1 MKKIFAVILC
11 IALAFSLAACG
22 ASKAE
27 SDNIAMTESAAQ
39 GNFKENGIYY
49 SADTSLND
57 FDEAPAQGKTESEE
71 KIIRTVDL
79 NVQTK
84 EYDAYLASL
93 NASVVA
99 CGGYVE
105 TSESDMGG
113 YYDSN
118 RYSTYT
124 VRIPAEK
131 LDEFLTSASE
141 KGKITSKTESQK
153 NVTLDYVDLESRI
166 SAFKTERETLM
177 NLLEKA
183 ESLENILSIQER
195 LSEVN
200 YEIESYTAQLRV
212 LENRVSYSTVTLR
225 ISEVE
230 RVSGAKPTLLSRIKD
245 NFLDNV
251 DALIDGLED
260 IAVGFIGGLPII
272 LPVAAVAVA
281 VILILRKIIRKRR
294 NKNS

>member
-22 ASKAE
+22 ASKGE
-27 SDNIAMTESAAQ
+27 SDSIAMTESAAQ
-39 GNFKENGIYY
+39 GNFKENGIYF

-57 FDEAPAQGKTESEE
+57 FDEAPAQGQTKSEE

-84 EYDAYLASL
+84 EYDAYLAAL

-230 RVSGAKPTLLSRIKD
+230 RVSGAKPTLWSRIKD

-260 IAVGFIGGLPII
+260 IAVGIIGGLPII
-272 LPVAAVAVA
+272 LPFAAVAVA

>member
-1 MKKIFAVILC
+1 MKKLFAVILC
-11 IALAFSLAACG
+11 LALAFSLAACG
-22 ASKAE
+22 ASKSE
-27 SDNIAMTESAAQ
+27 SDSVAMTESAAQ
-39 GNFKENGIYY
+39 GNYKENGLYY

-57 FDEAPAQGKTESEE
+57 FDEAPAQGQTESEE
-71 KIIRTVDL
+71 KIIKTVDI

-84 EYDAYLASL
+84 EYDAYIIAL
-93 NASVVA
+93 NSSVVA

-131 LDEFLTSASE
+131 LDEFLTSAGE

-166 SAFKTERETLM
+166 SAFKTERNTLM

-183 ESLENILSIQER
+183 ESLDDILSIQKR

-200 YEIESYTAQLRV
+200 YEIESYTAQMRV

-230 RVSGAKPTLLSRIKD
+230 RVSESKPTMQSRIKD
-245 NFLDNV
+245 DFADNF
-251 DALIDGLED
+251 DALIDEIED
-260 IAVGFIGGLPII
+260 TVVGFIGGLPII
-272 LPVAAVAVA
+272 LPVAAAAVA
-281 VILILRKIIRKRR
+281 LILILKKIIRKRR
-294 NKNS
+294 NKNN